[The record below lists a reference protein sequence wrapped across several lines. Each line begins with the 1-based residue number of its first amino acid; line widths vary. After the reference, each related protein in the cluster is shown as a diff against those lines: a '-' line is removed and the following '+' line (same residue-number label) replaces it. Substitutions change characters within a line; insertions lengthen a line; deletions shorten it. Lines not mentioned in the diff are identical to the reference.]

1 MEKLLPRFYKLLKF
15 SQERQSQFL
24 SPKFLSPIFN
34 PKKAR
39 NENLQKHILSN
50 CDSSLDLS
58 GNLPSYTLVTPAKAP
73 SGGINGDQNDG
84 IIGKP
89 LSVTVKLEPK
99 NDQSSKKD
107 ANTENKM

>member
-1 MEKLLPRFYKLLKF
+1 
-15 SQERQSQFL
+15 
-24 SPKFLSPIFN
+24 LSPIFK

-73 SGGINGDQNDG
+73 SGGRNGDQNDG
-84 IIGKP
+84 IVGKP

-99 NDQSSKKD
+99 
-107 ANTENKM
+107 KMIKAQRKVLILEINSET

>member
-1 MEKLLPRFYKLLKF
+1 M
-15 SQERQSQFL
+15 
-24 SPKFLSPIFN
+24 SPKFLSPILK

-73 SGGINGDQNDG
+73 SGGRNGDQNDG
-84 IIGKP
+84 IVGKP